1 MTAEALGPL
10 PSAAIP
16 VVVTISLTDFV
27 RLRGLALESV
37 DFEILLGQVIDL
49 KDGDFG
55 FSLKRL

>member
-27 RLRGLALESV
+27 RLRELALESA

-55 FSLKRL
+55 SA